1 MTAQKATQY
10 PASQLVT
17 RAAVDR
23 ALKYFQSIRTPSNSA
38 AIHRK
43 VNAMIDVGGLMLFRH
58 RESLLLTALNDEQR
72 AVVAEYLAATSAPAP
87 AANEALAPDDA
98 DADTECADSPAPL

>member
-1 MTAQKATQY
+1 MTKRPTFQY
-10 PASQLVT
+10 PAAELVT

-38 AIHRK
+38 EIHRK

-58 RESLLLTALNDEQR
+58 RESLLLAALNDQQR
-72 AVVAEYLAATSAPAP
+72 AALAEYETATATAA
-87 AANEALAPDDA
+87 AADQAASPHEAYA
-98 DADTECADSPAPL
+98 DAEFIETPALH